1 MSCTIGILSLYS
13 DTIINTE
20 NDITYNRG
28 SNESLTTTLD
38 MSLNEISKILY
49 DQLGWNA
56 PEIKVEITW
65 RMMQTEVSLIHYVG
79 VPIYS
84 NESLNSMFGFA
95 SINGMNIL

>member
-1 MSCTIGILSLYS
+1 MSCTIGILSLYGG
-13 DTIINTE
+13 TIINTE

-49 DQLGWNA
+49 DRLGWNA
-56 PEIKVEITW
+56 PKIKVEITW
-65 RMMQTEVSLIHYVG
+65 RMMQIRVSSIHYVG

-84 NESLNSMFGFA
+84 NGNLNSMFGFA

>member
-1 MSCTIGILSLYS
+1 MSCTIGILSLYG

-49 DQLGWNA
+49 DQLG
-56 PEIKVEITW
+56 
-65 RMMQTEVSLIHYVG
+65 
-79 VPIYS
+79 
-84 NESLNSMFGFA
+84 
-95 SINGMNIL
+95 